1 MGTLPTGI
9 LKVRL
14 VMTLWTHVDRT
25 PMQDPGEGPGKSQSI
40 KPESSRQG
48 SGQDSGQ
55 DSRQGIF
62 QGKEEL
68 EHGASI

>member
-1 MGTLPTGI
+1 MGFLPTGI

-25 PMQDPGEGPGKSQSI
+25 LMQDPGEGPRKSQSI
-40 KPESSRQG
+40 KSEPSRQG
-48 SGQDSGQ
+48 SGQ

-62 QGKEEL
+62 QSKEEP
-68 EHGASI
+68 EHGAST